1 MHFTLPGSL
10 GALLRITLRF
20 FVHQS
25 ITADKGKPHARRTIT
40 GPATPSGRRPAL
52 FYRKD
57 ITMTAGQRA
66 DGQSIDALPREGH
79 ARRLSELESA
89 ATVLRADNDALRAQL
104 ALRDHALDATPSFFV
119 ITRQEHPAPIIV
131 YCNKIVADT
140 HGIAREE
147 LIGKPITML
156 TQWVGRNPNLMGE
169 VHAALRAGQTV
180 QYEDEVARPDG
191 STFWLGV
198 TIRPLYDSEGR
209 YTHSVSVGADIT
221 AKRIETHKK
230 QELQDK
236 LLAEMKER
244 ERMVIELQL
253 AQKLESVGR
262 LAAGIAHEINTPI
275 QYVGDS
281 VYFLRSAFDDFDK
294 LFESMQ
300 SAAAMLPDG
309 AQRNAF
315 QLEIAELEK
324 RHDVEYLRAEV
335 PKAFTRTFDGVQRV
349 TNIVKAMKEF
359 AHPDAH
365 EQSPVDL
372 LHALETTLLVASNE
386 YKYVAKVRIEFGELP
401 QVVCNVG
408 ELNQVFLNLIVNA
421 AHAIKDSGRDVDS
434 GEILIR
440 AAAEGDHAVIRVSDN
455 GCGVPEE
462 NLSKLFDP
470 FFTTK
475 EVGRG
480 TGQGL
485 AISHSIVADKHGGDI
500 SVSSEVGVGTQ
511 FTVRLPIAGRSARA
525 VS

>member
-1 MHFTLPGSL
+1 MS
-10 GALLRITLRF
+10 
-20 FVHQS
+20 
-25 ITADKGKPHARRTIT
+25 
-40 GPATPSGRRPAL
+40 
-52 FYRKD
+52 
-57 ITMTAGQRA
+57 AGQRA
-66 DGQSIDALPREGH
+66 DGQGNEA
-79 ARRLSELESA
+79 ELESA
-89 ATVLRADNDALRAQL
+89 AVSLRADNEALRAQL
-104 ALRDHALDATPSFFV
+104 ALRDHALDGTPSFFI

-131 YCNKIVADT
+131 YCNRIVADT
-140 HGIAREE
+140 NGFAREE
-147 LIGKPITML
+147 LIGKPITLL
-156 TQWVGRNPNLMGE
+156 TQWVGRNPNFAADAQ
-169 VHAALRAGQTV
+169 AALRAGQTV
-180 QYEDEVARPDG
+180 HYEDEVTRPDG

-198 TIRPLYDSEGR
+198 SIRPLYDSAGR
-209 YTHSVSVGADIT
+209 FTHSVAVGADIT
-221 AKRIETHKK
+221 AKRIETRKK

-244 ERMVIELQL
+244 ERIVIELQL

-281 VYFLRSAFDDFDK
+281 VYFLRSAFEDLDK
-294 LFESMQ
+294 LFDAIHG
-300 SAAAMLPDG
+300 AAALLPDA
-309 AQRNAF
+309 AQRAAY
-315 QLEIAELEK
+315 QHEIAELERK
-324 RHDVEYLRAEV
+324 HDLEYLRAEV
-335 PKAFTRTFDGVQRV
+335 PKAFTRTFDGVERV

-359 AHPDAH
+359 AHPDAN

-386 YKYVAKVRIEFGELP
+386 YKYVAKVRTEFGELP

-421 AHAIKDSGRDVDS
+421 AHAIKDSGKDADS

-440 AAAEGDHAVIRVSDN
+440 AHPQGDQAVICVRDN

-462 NLSKLFDP
+462 NLSKLYDP

-485 AISHSIVADKHGGDI
+485 AISHSIVVDKHGGEI
-500 SVSSEVGVGTQ
+500 NVSSQMGVGTE
-511 FTVRLPIAGRSARA
+511 FTVRLPISGRGARA
-525 VS
+525 AP